1 MLHIQ
6 NLHASIDGIEILR
19 GLNLDVNAGEVH
31 AIMGPNGSG
40 KSPLAQVLA
49 GRDIFS
55 VSADELSYEGRN
67 LLEMPAEIRARE
79 GIFLAFQYPIEIPGV
94 SNLYFLRSAVN
105 AVRAHRGIP
114 ELDAMDFMS
123 MAKLRAE
130 RFGLDDAM
138 LKRSVNEGFSGGEK
152 PSFTERLSI
161 ASSRPKRSARSFAMD
176 MKSIASS
183 SGMPRCARTAL
194 TADLRKYRL
203 LTPGISIGY

>member
-1 MLHIQ
+1 MLHIR

-40 KSPLAQVLA
+40 KSTFAQVLA

-55 VSADELSYEGRN
+55 VSADELSYEGRD

-105 AVRAHRGIP
+105 AVRAHRGLP
-114 ELDAMDFMS
+114 ELDAEDFLS
-123 MAKLRAE
+123 GTRTHAQKL
-130 RFGLDDAM
+130 GLDDSM
-138 LKRSVNEGFSGGEK
+138 LKRSVNQGFSVGEK
-152 PSFTERLSI
+152 
-161 ASSRPKRSARSFAMD
+161 KRNEILQM
-176 MKSIASS
+176 I
-183 SGMPRCARTAL
+183 
-194 TADLRKYRL
+194 L
-203 LTPGISIGY
+203 LE

>member
-1 MLHIQ
+1 MFLEIK
-6 NLHASIDGIEILR
+6 NLHAGVGKNEILR
-19 GLNLDVNAGEVH
+19 GVDLRVSKGEVH

-40 KSPLAQVLA
+40 KSTLAQVLA

-138 LKRSVNEGFSGGEK
+138 LKRSVNE
-152 PSFTERLSI
+152 
-161 ASSRPKRSARSFAMD
+161 
-176 MKSIASS
+176 
-183 SGMPRCARTAL
+183 
-194 TADLRKYRL
+194 
-203 LTPGISIGY
+203 